1 MMDPTDRQAT
11 SRGFTVVELL
21 VALGL
26 AAVVF
31 GLIVSFFADMGRSTT
46 TQNASAAAQ
55 QTARAGVDFM
65 AQELRLA
72 GLDPLKSAGAGIEE
86 ISFAGTGNKI
96 RFSAD
101 SCNVKIGDP
110 GTCENP
116 EPDGKVDGKNE
127 RVTYLY
133 RTANRDIRRCLYE
146 TVATFGLEASDG
158 SCMPLL
164 EQVGPNPGN
173 VPLFTFLDG
182 NGLQITGNDKRGD
195 IRTVVITLTVLEPA
209 GRSKAVERT
218 YSSRVRL
225 RNIGH

>member
-1 MMDPTDRQAT
+1 MMNQTDRQAA
-11 SRGFTVVELL
+11 SHGFTVVELL

-46 TQNASAAAQ
+46 TQNAAAAAQ

-72 GLDPLKSAGAGIEE
+72 GLDPLNSAGAGIEE
-86 ISFAGTGNKI
+86 ISLTGDGTKI
-96 RFSAD
+96 RFTSD
-101 SCNVKIGDP
+101 SCNVEVGDS

-116 EPDGKVDGKNE
+116 EPDGNINGKNE

-133 RTANRDIRRCLYE
+133 DAGSRVLRRYLYE
-146 TVATFGLEASDG
+146 GTASQTWT
-158 SCMPLL
+158 PLL
-164 EQVGPNPGN
+164 EQVEPNPGN

-182 NGLQITGNDKRGD
+182 NGLPITVNNDRGE
-195 IRTVVITLTVLEPA
+195 IRTVLITLTVHEPA
-209 GRSKAVERT
+209 GRSKAVART

-225 RNIGH
+225 RNIGL

>member
-1 MMDPTDRQAT
+1 MMNQTDRQTA
-11 SRGFTVVELL
+11 SLGFTVVELL

-46 TQNASAAAQ
+46 TQNAAAAAQ

-72 GLDPLKSAGAGIEE
+72 GLDPLNSAGAGIEA
-86 ISFAGTGNKI
+86 ISPTQI
-96 RFSAD
+96 RFTSD
-101 SCNVKIGDP
+101 SCNVEIGDS

-116 EPDGKVDGKNE
+116 EPDGNVNGKNE

-133 RTANRDIRRCLYE
+133 DAGSRVLRRYLYE
-146 TVATFGLEASDG
+146 GTASE
-158 SCMPLL
+158 SWTPLM
-164 EQVGPNPGN
+164 EQVEPNPGA

-182 NGLQITGNDKRGD
+182 NGLQITDNTMRGD
-195 IRTVVITLTVLEPA
+195 IRTVLITLTVQEPA
-209 GRSKAVERT
+209 GRSNMVVRT

-225 RNIGH
+225 RNIGL

>member
-1 MMDPTDRQAT
+1 MMDRTDCQAA

-31 GLIVSFFADMGRSTT
+31 GLIISFFANMGRSTT
-46 TQNASAAAQ
+46 TQNAAAAAQ

-72 GLDPLKSAGAGIEE
+72 GLDPLNSAGAGIEE
-86 ISFAGTGNKI
+86 ISPAGTKI
-96 RFSAD
+96 RFTSD
-101 SCNVKIGDP
+101 SCNVKIGDS
-110 GTCENP
+110 GTCGNP
-116 EPDGKVDGKNE
+116 VPDGNVDGKNE

-133 RTANRDIRRCLYE
+133 DAGSRVLRRYLYE
-146 TVATFGLEASDG
+146 GTASQ
-158 SCMPLL
+158 SWMPLL
-164 EQVGPNPGN
+164 EQVEPNPGN
-173 VPLFTFLDG
+173 IPLFTFLDE
-182 NGLQITGNDKRGD
+182 TGNSITSDTDRGK

-218 YSSRVRL
+218 YSTRVRL
-225 RNIGH
+225 RNIGL

>member
-1 MMDPTDRQAT
+1 MMNQTDRQTA
-11 SRGFTVVELL
+11 SLGFTVVELL

-46 TQNASAAAQ
+46 TQNAAAAAQ

-72 GLDPLKSAGAGIEE
+72 GLDPLNSAGAGIEA
-86 ISFAGTGNKI
+86 ISPTQI
-96 RFSAD
+96 RFTSD
-101 SCNVKIGDP
+101 SCNVEIGDS

-116 EPDGKVDGKNE
+116 EPDGNVNGKNE

-133 RTANRDIRRCLYE
+133 DAGSRVLRRYLYE
-146 TVATFGLEASDG
+146 GTASQTWT
-158 SCMPLL
+158 PLL
-164 EQVGPNPGN
+164 EQVEPNPGT

-182 NGLQITGNDKRGD
+182 NGLQITDNSMRGD
-195 IRTVVITLTVLEPA
+195 IRTVLITLTVQEPA
-209 GRSKAVERT
+209 GSSKVVKRT

-225 RNIGH
+225 RNIGL

>member
-1 MMDPTDRQAT
+1 MMNRTDRQAT

-31 GLIVSFFADMGRSTT
+31 GLIVSFFANMGRSTT
-46 TQNASAAAQ
+46 TQNAAAVAQ

-86 ISFAGTGNKI
+86 ISAAGTKI
-96 RFSAD
+96 RFTSD
-101 SCNVKIGDP
+101 SCNVGIGDS

-116 EPDGKVDGKNE
+116 VPDGNVNGKNE
-127 RVTYLY
+127 RVTYWYDAGSRVL
-133 RTANRDIRRCLYE
+133 RRYLYE
-146 TVATFGLEASDG
+146 GTTSQTW
-158 SCMPLL
+158 MPLL
-164 EQVGPNPGN
+164 EQVEPNPGS

-182 NGLQITGNDKRGD
+182 NGFQITDNDQRGE
-195 IRTVVITLTVLEPA
+195 IRTVQITLTVQEPA
-209 GRSKAVERT
+209 GRSKMVTRT

-225 RNIGH
+225 RNIGL

>member
-46 TQNASAAAQ
+46 TQNASAVAQ

-86 ISFAGTGNKI
+86 ISPAGTKI
-96 RFSAD
+96 RFSSD
-101 SCNVKIGDP
+101 SCDLPIGHSDN
-110 GTCENP
+110 CQNP
-116 EPDGKVDGKNE
+116 VPDGNVNGKNE
-127 RVTYLY
+127 RVTYIY
-133 RTANRDIRRCLYE
+133 STTTRDIRRCLYE
-146 TVATFGLEASDG
+146 TIATFGSENSDG
-158 SCMPLL
+158 KCMPLL
-164 EQVGPNPGN
+164 EQVEWEPGDT
-173 VPLFTFLDG
+173 PLFTFLDG
-182 NGLQITGNDKRGD
+182 KKDSPPIIDNGKRGE
-195 IRTVVITLTVLEPA
+195 IRTVVITLTVQEPA
-209 GRSKAVERT
+209 GRSKTVTRT